1 MGKIQKLWESI
12 AYGGISVV
20 NAIPFGLGSTMAV
33 RLQAKVR
40 AEIEL
45 GPGTIGIGHGLLD
58 ALRIYF
64 RALGFPV
71 TFYAFSDVPQRQ
83 GLKSSSAISVA
94 AIKSALRLLGAEG
107 IEGDEGEKGS
117 DGVDESDPPELS
129 DISREEMK
137 KNPPPFQRRLLKIF
151 GVNEN
156 NYREAFPPYLSAI
169 LSKAS
174 GLSVTGALDD
184 ATAAYWG
191 GVSFTDNTRMRII
204 KVVQPPK
211 EVSVIIGVGG
221 KRRVI
226 DRVRLMSFA
235 DNFKRAFALAYSGD
249 LYRAMNISGRTVAE
263 AMGYD
268 PEPILG
274 AYQRGALASG
284 ITGNGPAYF
293 AIVAEGDEGPV
304 LESWSKKVRGIIV
317 TRPMEIESRN

>member
-1 MGKIQKLWESI
+1 
-12 AYGGISVV
+12 VV

-33 RLQAKVR
+33 RLQARVR

-45 GPGTIGIGHGLLD
+45 GPSTIGVGHGLLD

-71 TFYAFSDVPQRQ
+71 MFYAFSDVPQRQ

-107 IEGDEGEKGS
+107 MEGEGDEVEKGPGEFGQL
-117 DGVDESDPPELS
+117 DLPDLALS
-129 DISREEMK
+129 IPREEMK

-151 GVNEN
+151 GESEN
-156 NYREAFPPYLSAI
+156 DYREAFPPYLSAI

-191 GVSFTDNTRMRII
+191 GVSFTDNTQMRII
-204 KVVQPPK
+204 KVIQPPK
-211 EVSVIIGVGG
+211 EISVIIGIGG

-226 DRVRLMSFA
+226 DRVRLMSLA

-249 LYRAMNISGRTVAE
+249 LYRAMNINGRSVAE
-263 AMGYD
+263 AMGYNL
-268 PEPILG
+268 EPILG
-274 AYQRGALASG
+274 AYQKGALASG

-293 AIVAEGDEGPV
+293 AVVAEGDEGPV
-304 LESWSKKVRGIIV
+304 LESWSEKVRGIII